1 MHNNND
7 TITNIDVIRYSV
19 LLLSMLLI
27 RVMYVKAHRGGN
39 IALTGLLINR

>member
-7 TITNIDVIRYSV
+7 TINNIDVIHISV

-27 RVMYVKAHRGGN
+27 RVMYVMAFRSGN